1 MCGGIMEFTLFTTQ
15 TGLYFLVKYIHFL
28 AGITW
33 IGLLYYLNFVQ
44 GPFFAETDAETKKNA
59 TQKLL
64 PRVLWWFRWGAMF
77 TFLSGITMIALAVGP
92 LGYPHNSQWVV
103 VILVGALFGIIMW
116 ANVWFV
122 IWPNQKVV
130 IAKAKGETT
139 VDPAPNANRAFVASR
154 TNVLLSIPMLFAM
167 GAARNLPLAYSPDGL
182 RVFLGI
188 IAVIALL
195 IEVNAL
201 TADQNG
207 PTIKPIKTIKG
218 VITSGVILALLTYIL
233 MEVLLTAKAA

>member
-15 TGLYFLVKYIHFL
+15 QGLYFLVKYIHFL

-44 GPFFAETDAETKKNA
+44 GPFFNETDAETKKNA
-59 TQKLL
+59 TQKLV

-77 TFLSGITMIALAVGP
+77 TLLSGLIMIALAISSGI
-92 LGYPHNSQWVV
+92 PHNSQWFV
-103 VILVGALFGIIMW
+103 VILVGAIFGILMW

-154 TNVLLSIPMLFAM
+154 TNVFFSIPMLFAM
-167 GAARNLPLAYSPDGL
+167 GAARNLPLSYSPDKL
-182 RVFLGI
+182 QIFLGI
-188 IAVIALL
+188 IGLIALL
-195 IEVNAL
+195 VEVNAL

-207 PTIKPIKTIKG
+207 PTIKPVKTVKG
-218 VITSGVILALLTYIL
+218 VITSGLVFALVVYVLMEALLT
-233 MEVLLTAKAA
+233 A